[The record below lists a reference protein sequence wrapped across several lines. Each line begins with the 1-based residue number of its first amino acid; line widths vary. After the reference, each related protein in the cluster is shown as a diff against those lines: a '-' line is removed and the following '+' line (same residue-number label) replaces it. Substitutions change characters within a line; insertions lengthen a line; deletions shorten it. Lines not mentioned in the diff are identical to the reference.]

1 MVLKRK
7 KMDLK
12 YMYLKGRKLDLK
24 YMYLKRK
31 KMDLKRKKR
40 KNELDSRKK
49 RKNELDSRIQL
60 KRMDTVNNELYEGFQ
75 GGNPIEWWDY
85 VIDEFK
91 KMFWNWNWVNLM
103 PDGPYKSI
111 LDYGDEDV
119 GFEQD
124 RCVDAIGYW
133 YCCIHRYNDHV
144 KSHRTVIEL
153 EEEMNKV
160 FGICWRLELDL
171 PNRVADI
178 KGKTSEE
185 IHKTINIDN
194 DFTPEEEEEVRREK
208 K

>member
-1 MVLKRK
+1 
-7 KMDLK
+7 
-12 YMYLKGRKLDLK
+12 
-24 YMYLKRK
+24 
-31 KMDLKRKKR
+31 
-40 KNELDSRKK
+40 
-49 RKNELDSRIQL
+49 
-60 KRMDTVNNELYEGFQ
+60 
-75 GGNPIEWWDY
+75 
-85 VIDEFK
+85 
-91 KMFWNWNWVNLM
+91 M

-111 LDYGDEDV
+111 LDCVDEDV

-124 RCVDAIGYW
+124 RCVDTIRYW

-144 KSHRTVIEL
+144 KSHRIVIEL

-185 IHKTINIDN
+185 IHKTFNIDN

>member
-1 MVLKRK
+1 
-7 KMDLK
+7 
-12 YMYLKGRKLDLK
+12 
-24 YMYLKRK
+24 
-31 KMDLKRKKR
+31 
-40 KNELDSRKK
+40 
-49 RKNELDSRIQL
+49 
-60 KRMDTVNNELYEGFQ
+60 
-75 GGNPIEWWDY
+75 
-85 VIDEFK
+85 
-91 KMFWNWNWVNLM
+91 MFWNWNWVNLM

-124 RCVDAIGYW
+124 RCVDAIRYW

-160 FGICWRLELDL
+160 FGICWRVYNALWEYMSVTLYSKSL
-171 PNRVADI
+171 KVQ
-178 KGKTSEE
+178 GKTSEE